1 MRRLL
6 FSLLTLVLLVA
17 FVYQNGYS
25 SKPVKPKRNID
36 MSLTFSS
43 EPDTGKECTVT
54 FSFTTMEEID
64 HKNGLDDE
72 ANIYFYPR
80 EAIDII
86 RGDTVW
92 SGKLTNG
99 KTELIQVVFK
109 PTRPDDFL
117 VTGHIKS
124 GRVDPNWILSIPHL
138 SERMKKQV
146 GKKIFT
152 YENFISKQFL
162 IGEPP
167 VMESEYWVVDARTGK
182 AVKKKAGVD
191 SPFLAP
197 PVRVDEVVTGET
209 GSPVNSIP
217 QSIITQGEPGIKK
230 FGFSI
235 YRNKSWLKKE
245 NAYLVGGIRLSM
257 GEHAALWFF
266 ETQSVYAIKTDFE
279 LIGDC
284 CSIKKAQ
291 DDWIELIAEKDRNNC
306 KLIGVYNQ
314 TRYLIDISVGDS
326 TLEKVPSDS
335 VLKR

>member
-1 MRRLL
+1 MHRWL
-6 FSLLTLVLLVA
+6 FFLLTACLFTC
-17 FVYQNGYS
+17 FVSQSGHS
-25 SKPVKPKRNID
+25 SKSQTPKRNID

-43 EPDTGKECTVT
+43 EPDTGKECTIT
-54 FSFTTMEEID
+54 FSFTPMEEID
-64 HKNGLDDE
+64 HKSGLDDE
-72 ANIYFYPR
+72 ANIYFYP
-80 EAIDII
+80 EDAIEVIS
-86 RGDTVW
+86 GAPLW
-92 SGKLTNG
+92 SGKLIKG
-99 KTELIQVVFK
+99 KTETIQIVFRL
-109 PTRPDDFL
+109 TRPDDYQF
-117 VTGHIKS
+117 VGEVKS
-124 GRVDPNWILSIPHL
+124 GRVDPKSVYQRPAVNEKLIKAF
-138 SERMKKQV
+138 ERAFV
-146 GKKIFT
+146 
-152 YENFISKQFL
+152 YHNFIEKHFL
-162 IGEPP
+162 IGERP
-167 VMESEYWVVDARTGK
+167 VMESEYWVVDAHTGK

-197 PVRVDEVVTGET
+197 PVRVEEVVTGET

-217 QSIITQGEPGIKK
+217 QSIITQGEPDIKK

-291 DDWIELIAEKDRNNC
+291 DDWIELIAEKDRNSC

-314 TRYLIDISVGDS
+314 TRYLVDISVGDS
-326 TLEKVPSDS
+326 TLEKVSSDS
-335 VLKR
+335 VQKR